1 MLNNIKIPLLL
12 FILSFPLLAEAQG
25 NPANVDIGTTGHSQF
40 IKWRLDFR
48 DKGFDFK
55 THDNSTIALE
65 GANGSVEI
73 NGEAFDLNNAKLLSS
88 KEIVTKNGPGRRVEY
103 LFPEINCRWIWNILP
118 SNDGIEV
125 STTLK
130 NTGKS
135 SFTVEN
141 WNVVSLSK
149 THGGRFAFGAD
160 PGNARFFR
168 WHTWD
173 MRVELLNSEKGN
185 HSSENICLLFDPA
198 IKQTFMSAFT
208 TMDRMRCGH
217 NLRYSAEGG
226 IEEYKAT
233 CRFGVYELRP
243 GQELVSEKLHIS
255 FQTDPYKVLENW
267 VDVIYQAKKPVFAA
281 LAPVGLSGAAWIDGW
296 NEHEGGYAEV
306 SIENI
311 KAFRNKLKGFEADI
325 FRISTLN
332 SLKDGIPGNWKKAN
346 EHHFSFTNGYKNFI
360 RELNKYGFKAGV
372 WVSPFWF
379 AGEADGVLDKNREN
393 LLRDSKGEPMSQ
405 RLNWSENR
413 DDTTRISRLTKYWL
427 DGTHPKTSEY
437 LKDVFAYN
445 RDIGVRFY
453 MLDFLDVPRNSRLYD
468 QSKTPLE
475 AAGNILKMIRKT
487 AGDDT
492 HLQTAVS
499 STPAYSGIINAARVG
514 RDYGESRPLQ
524 GQGTPLSDWGNAM
537 YVLNDHHY
545 ANTHYLVQNAAA
557 SYFTHRKLYINDI
570 NFFTIDKPVPLEHA
584 RITTTM
590 FGLCGSP
597 LLFDD
602 DFRRIDSER
611 LRMTKLCL
619 PRTKGWPIPVD
630 LFDNVYPNDYSR
642 YLKLPVETS
651 WGNYQLL
658 AVFNHDDTAY
668 NAELDFT
675 RLGLDTQK
683 SYCIYEFWTEEYCG
697 TYRERFGYSIP
708 PKSCRLFR
716 IFENREHPWLLST
729 DMHVQQGAVEV
740 KNLVWDE
747 KKMRLSGTATRPVGE
762 TGNLFFLMPRKMR
775 VVDNKGLWLLKE
787 LEDYKVIIRKEIKFT
802 KEEENFELFFEAW
815 EERKYVPGHLMN
827 NATVEEWLEHVKKQR
842 KPGDTRVFD

>member
-1 MLNNIKIPLLL
+1 MLNHTKVLWLLLIAVTPLL
-12 FILSFPLLAEAQG
+12 SEAQERAATVEIR
-25 NPANVDIGTTGHSQF
+25 PAAPSHFPDW
-40 IKWRLDFR
+40 KLDFR
-48 DKGFDFK
+48 DGGFDLK
-55 THDNSTIALE
+55 TPDGQFIGLE

-73 NGEAFDLNNAKLLSS
+73 NGKLFSLNNARLVSS
-88 KEIVTKNGPGRRVEY
+88 KETSTAYGPGQRVEY
-103 LFPEINCRWIWNILP
+103 AFPEINCRWIWNFVPSRDGLEIL
-118 SNDGIEV
+118 
-125 STTLK
+125 TTLK
-130 NTGKS
+130 NTGRTVL
-135 SFTVEN
+135 TVEN

-149 THGGRFAFGAD
+149 AQGGRFTLGTD
-160 PGNARFFR
+160 PGNGRFFR

-173 MRVELLNSEKGN
+173 MRVELLNSDNGN
-185 HSSENICLLFDPA
+185 HSSENICLLFDPST
-198 IKQTFMSAFT
+198 KRSFMSAFT
-208 TMDRMRCGH
+208 TMDRMRCSH
-217 NLRYSAEGG
+217 SLRYSPGEG

-233 CRFGVYELRP
+233 CRFGKYDLRP
-243 GQELVSEKLHIS
+243 KQELVSEKLNIS
-255 FQTDPYKVLENW
+255 FQTDPYKALENW
-267 VDVIYQAKKPVFAA
+267 VNVIYRDKKPV
-281 LAPVGLSGAAWIDGW
+281 LADLPPVGLSGAAWIDGW

-311 KAFRNKLKGFEADI
+311 KAFRNKLKGFDADI

-346 EHHFSFTNGYKNFI
+346 ERHFSFTNGYENFI
-360 RELNKYGFKAGV
+360 RELDKYGFKAGV

-379 AGEADGVLDKNREN
+379 AGEADGVLESNRKN
-393 LLRDSKGEPMSQ
+393 LLRDRAGAVMSQ

-427 DGTHPKTSEY
+427 DGTHPNTEAY
-437 LKDVFAYN
+437 LKDVFTYN
-445 RDIGVRFY
+445 RKIGVRFY
-453 MLDFLDVPRNSRLYD
+453 MLDFLDVPGNSRLHD
-468 QSKTPLE
+468 PSKTPLE
-475 AAGNILKMIRKT
+475 AAGSILKMIRKT

-499 STPAYSGIINAARVG
+499 STPAYGGIINAARVG

-611 LRMTKLCL
+611 LRMAKLCL
-619 PRTKGWPIPVD
+619 PRTKGWPTPVD
-630 LFDNVYPNDYSR
+630 LFDNVYPDNYSR
-642 YLKLPVETS
+642 YLKLPVLTS
-651 WGNYQLL
+651 WGSYQLL

-668 NAELDFT
+668 SAELDFAK
-675 RLGLDTQK
+675 LGLDTQK
-683 SYCIYEFWTEEYCG
+683 PYCIYEFWTEEYCG
-697 TYRERFGYSIP
+697 TYKERFGYSIP

-729 DMHVQQGAVEV
+729 DMHIQQGAVEV
-740 KNLVWDE
+740 KNLQWDPNR
-747 KKMRLSGTATRPVGE
+747 MRLSGTATRPVGE

-787 LEDYKVIIRKEIKFT
+787 LEDYKVIIRKEIRFT
-802 KEEENFELFFEAW
+802 KEEEDFEIFFEPW
-815 EERKYVPGHLMN
+815 EERKYVPGHLMR
-827 NATVEEWLEHVKKQR
+827 NATVEEWLEHVRKQQ
-842 KPGDTRVFD
+842 KPGDTRIFD